1 MGWDTH
7 SIGSNLHTIVFTGP
21 GLCSTFFNGLV
32 LIKRITTGH
41 GSTILFSVGPGLII
55 IQRTGPTAINITSY
69 LL

>member
-7 SIGSNLHTIVFTGP
+7 SIGPNLHTIVFTGL

-41 GSTILFSVGPGLII
+41 GSTTHFSVGPGLIT
-55 IQRTGPTAINITSY
+55 IQWTGPTAINISRY